1 MTFNNGYLSDEELN
15 ALIAETESEGL
26 VQAPK
31 GLHAE
36 VMKRID
42 GDPSKSQKERKA
54 DFYKFTYKVVLSV
67 AAALVLL
74 TLLPRTIDTRR
85 PVPTKEEV
93 LKERADT
100 NDIRIIP
107 QKEKLTKEKI
117 QKDLDKKDLITMLED
132 YITEKGGI
140 LK

>member
-1 MTFNNGYLSDEELN
+1 MTFNKDYLSDEELN

-26 VQAPK
+26 VQAPN

-36 VMKRID
+36 VISRID
-42 GDPSKSQKERKA
+42 GNPARSQKERTA

-67 AAALVLL
+67 AAALLL
-74 TLLPRTIDTRR
+74 MTLLPRSIDARR
-85 PVPTKEEV
+85 PVPTREEV
-93 LKERADT
+93 LKERATTDEMH
-100 NDIRIIP
+100 ILP
-107 QKEKLTKEKI
+107 QKQKPTKEEV
-117 QKDLDKKDLITMLED
+117 QKDLSKKDLITMLED

>member
-1 MTFNNGYLSDEELN
+1 MTFNKDYLSDEELS

-42 GDPSKSQKERKA
+42 GNPSRSQKEMRA

-67 AAALVLL
+67 AAALLL
-74 TLLPRTIDTRR
+74 MALLPRNIDTT
-85 PVPTKEEV
+85 PNVPTKEEV
-93 LKERADT
+93 MKDREREP
-100 NDIRIIP
+100 I
-107 QKEKLTKEKI
+107 
-117 QKDLDKKDLITMLED
+117 LDKLEN
-132 YITEKGGI
+132 YIAEKGGI
-140 LK
+140 IK

>member
-1 MTFNNGYLSDEELN
+1 MTFNKDYLSDEELS

-36 VMKRID
+36 VISRID
-42 GDPSKSQKERKA
+42 RNPARSQKERTA

-67 AAALVLL
+67 AAALLL
-74 TLLPRTIDTRR
+74 MTLLPRTIDTRR

-93 LKERADT
+93 LKERAI
-100 NDIRIIP
+100 NSELHILP
-107 QKEKLTKEKI
+107 QKQRPTKDEV
-117 QKDLDKKDLITMLED
+117 QNDLKKKDLITMLED

>member
-1 MTFNNGYLSDEELN
+1 MTFNKDYLSDEELS

-42 GDPSKSQKERKA
+42 GNPSRSQKEMRA
-54 DFYKFTYKVVLSV
+54 DFYRFTYKVVLSV
-67 AAALVLL
+67 AAALLL
-74 TLLPRTIDTRR
+74 MTLLPRTIDTRK
-85 PVPTKEEV
+85 PVPTREEVLSQKAVMDEVHIIPQKQKQTKEEV
-93 LKERADT
+93 
-100 NDIRIIP
+100 
-107 QKEKLTKEKI
+107 
-117 QKDLDKKDLITMLED
+117 QKDLHRKQLLEILED

-140 LK
+140 SK

>member
-1 MTFNNGYLSDEELN
+1 MTFNNDYLSDEELN

-36 VMKRID
+36 VMKKID
-42 GDPSKSQKERKA
+42 RDPAASQKERKA

-67 AAALVLL
+67 AAALLL
-74 TLLPRTIDTRR
+74 MTLLPRTIDTTPR
-85 PVPTKEEV
+85 VPTKEEV
-93 LKERADT
+93 MKDREREP
-100 NDIRIIP
+100 I
-107 QKEKLTKEKI
+107 
-117 QKDLDKKDLITMLED
+117 LDKIEE

>member
-1 MTFNNGYLSDEELN
+1 MTTDKNYLSDEELN

-36 VMKRID
+36 VISRID
-42 GDPSKSQKERKA
+42 RNPAPSHKESKTE
-54 DFYKFTYKVVLSV
+54 FYTFTYKVVLSV
-67 AAALVLL
+67 AAALLL
-74 TLLPRTIDTRR
+74 MTLLPRTIDTTR
-85 PVPTKEEV
+85 PVPSREEV
-93 LKERADT
+93 LRERAAT
-100 NDIRIIP
+100 GEIHILP
-107 QKEKLTKEKI
+107 QKQPPTKDEI
-117 QKDLDKKDLITMLED
+117 QNVLNKKDLITMLED

>member
-1 MTFNNGYLSDEELN
+1 MTFNNDYLSDEELS

-36 VMKRID
+36 VISRID
-42 GDPSKSQKERKA
+42 RDPARSQKERKA

-67 AAALVLL
+67 AAALLL
-74 TLLPRTIDTRR
+74 MVLLPRTIDTRR

-93 LKERADT
+93 LSQRAVMDE
-100 NDIRIIP
+100 IHILP
-107 QKEKLTKEKI
+107 QKQKPTKEEI
-117 QKDLDKKDLITMLED
+117 QKDLDKKDLITILEE

>member
-1 MTFNNGYLSDEELN
+1 MTFNKDYLSDEELN

-26 VQAPK
+26 VQAPN

-36 VMKRID
+36 VISRID
-42 GDPSKSQKERKA
+42 RNPARSQKERTA

-67 AAALVLL
+67 AAALLL
-74 TLLPRTIDTRR
+74 MTLLPRTIDARR
-85 PVPTKEEV
+85 PVPTREEV
-93 LKERADT
+93 LKERTITDEMH
-100 NDIRIIP
+100 ILP
-107 QKEKLTKEKI
+107 QKQKPTKEEV
-117 QKDLDKKDLITMLED
+117 QKDLSKKDLITMLED